1 MSVTRTILSAAAVR
15 ELDLHAGDSVHVLT
29 GSQGS
34 LIVQVRRSSE
44 HAGPRPE
51 KAVQWAQQA
60 RGSVRL
66 EPGQTADDARRA
78 YYTEKHGLQK

>member
-34 LIVQVRRSSE
+34 LIVQVRRE
-44 HAGPRPE
+44 RVAGV
-51 KAVQWAQQA
+51 A
-60 RGSVRL
+60 
-66 EPGQTADDARRA
+66 
-78 YYTEKHGLQK
+78 